1 MRILVATWTR
11 RVVGGAERYLQALLP
26 ALAARG
32 HEVALLVERD
42 EAEGAARIDG
52 GAAGV
57 TVVGAGLGDDA
68 AAAAARA
75 WRPELVFVHGLESP
89 ALEARIVSEH
99 PAALFTHGY
108 HGTCV
113 SGYKRHAFP
122 FPQPCGRVLGP
133 ACLLLYVP
141 RRCGGLDPLTTLRL
155 YRVETARRALLPRY
169 RAVVTGSEHMRREFA
184 AHGVAGER
192 LFVAPMPPTDIVP
205 DPAPPAPREAGDRLL
220 YLGRLTAL
228 KGVGQLLV
236 EIPLA
241 ERRLGR
247 PLGLDVAGDGPE
259 EDRLRETA
267 RRRGVAA
274 VFHGW
279 VEPAR
284 RLELMRAAD
293 LLVMPSLWPEP
304 FGLVGVEAAC
314 VGLPAAA
321 YRMGA
326 IPEWLEPG
334 VTGELASGDFPARGA
349 LAEAIAAALATP
361 EHLQRLR
368 VGAWERVRERTMAR
382 HVEALERAFARAL
395 ATG

>member
-1 MRILVATWTR
+1 VL
-11 RVVGGAERYLQALLP
+11 GGAERYLQALLP

-32 HEVALLVERD
+32 HAVALLAEHD
-42 EAEGAARIDG
+42 EPEPAARLDG

-57 TVVGAGLGDDA
+57 TLLGAGLADA
-68 AAAAARA
+68 AAADAAAA
-75 WRPELVFVHGLESP
+75 WRPDLVFVQGLESP
-89 ALEARIVSEH
+89 DLERRLVTEH
-99 PAALFTHGY
+99 PAALFTHSY
-108 HGTCV
+108 YGTCV
-113 SGYKRHAFP
+113 SGFKRHAFP
-122 FPQPCGRVLGP
+122 FPEPCGRVMGP

-141 RRCGGLDPLTTLRL
+141 RRCGGLDPRTTLRL
-155 YRVETARRALLPRY
+155 YRLQEARRALLPRY

-184 AHGVAGER
+184 AHGVTPER
-192 LFVAPMPPTDIVP
+192 LFVTPMPPTGVAP
-205 DPAPPAPREAGDRLL
+205 DPAPPAPREIGDRLL

-228 KGVGQLLV
+228 KGVAQLLL

-247 PLGLDVAGDGPE
+247 PLGLDVAGEGPE

-279 VEPAR
+279 VDPAR
-284 RLELMRAAD
+284 RLELLRQAD
-293 LLVMPSLWPEP
+293 LLVVPSLWPEP

-326 IPEWLEPG
+326 IPEWLESG
-334 VTGELASGDFPARGA
+334 VTGELAAGDFPARGA

-361 EHLQRLR
+361 EHHQRLR
-368 VGAWERVRERTMAR
+368 VGAWARARERTLER
-382 HVEALERAFARAL
+382 HCEALERAFARAV
-395 ATG
+395 AA